1 LVEVFR
7 DRALSLPPLN
17 TTLARRMMEQTK
29 IYKALQGV
37 RGRKPV
43 NLAELEQ
50 VLVRFSQLVV
60 EQPWIKEID
69 INPLL
74 ATPDRLVA
82 LDARIVVH
90 GPEVTKDQLPRPAI
104 RPYPSRYVYA
114 WTMKD
119 GTRVN
124 IRPIRPEDEPLMVEF
139 HNRLSE
145 RSVYFRYFH
154 LLNLSQR
161 TAHERLTR
169 MCFIDY
175 DRGMAL
181 VAERENPDGG
191 HELLGIGR
199 LTRLHGT
206 GDAEMAVL
214 VSDDFQ
220 GRGLGSELIAQ
231 LIKIAKEEKMER
243 ITADI
248 LAENRTMQRVCERLG
263 FQLKYDPDD
272 ATVKVTMQLA
282 Q

>member
-1 LVEVFR
+1 
-7 DRALSLPPLN
+7 
-17 TTLARRMMEQTK
+17 
-29 IYKALQGV
+29 
-37 RGRKPV
+37 
-43 NLAELEQ
+43 
-50 VLVRFSQLVV
+50 
-60 EQPWIKEID
+60 
-69 INPLL
+69 
-74 ATPDRLVA
+74 
-82 LDARIVVH
+82 
-90 GPEVTKDQLPRPAI
+90 
-104 RPYPSRYVYA
+104 
-114 WTMKD
+114 MKD

-139 HNRLSE
+139 HHRLSE

-199 LTRLHGT
+199 LTRVHGT
-206 GDAEMAVL
+206 ADAEMAVL

-231 LIKIAKEEKMER
+231 LIKIAKQEKIGR

-248 LAENRTMQRVCERLG
+248 LAENRSMQRVCERLG

-272 ATVKVTMQLA
+272 ATVKVEMHLA

>member
-1 LVEVFR
+1 MASPER
-7 DRALSLPPLN
+7 
-17 TTLARRMMEQTK
+17 
-29 IYKALQGV
+29 
-37 RGRKPV
+37 
-43 NLAELEQ
+43 
-50 VLVRFSQLVV
+50 
-60 EQPWIKEID
+60 
-69 INPLL
+69 LL
-74 ATPDRLVA
+74 A
-82 LDARIVVH
+82 LDARVIVY
-90 GPEVTKDQLPRPAI
+90 DQSTREQDLPRTAI
-104 RPYPSRYVYA
+104 RPYPVQYA
-114 WTMKD
+114 GTWTTKD
-119 GTRVN
+119 GTRIN

-139 HNRLSE
+139 HHRLSE

-199 LTRLHGT
+199 LTRVHGT
-206 GDAEMAVL
+206 ADAEMAVL

-231 LIKIAKEEKMER
+231 LIKIAKQEKIER

-248 LAENRTMQRVCERLG
+248 LAENRSMQRVCERLG

-272 ATVKVTMQLA
+272 ATVKVEMHLA